1 MKIESPLIL
10 IGVFLII
17 AGILIIIF
25 SKVPFLGK
33 LPGDIQIKRDNFVF
47 FFPIVS
53 CIVISIIITLILNF
67 TMRK

>member
-17 AGILIIIF
+17 TGILIIIF

-47 FFPIVS
+47 FFPVVS

>member
-10 IGVFLII
+10 IGVFFMI

-33 LPGDIQIKRDNFVF
+33 LPGDIHIKRDNFIF
-47 FFPIVS
+47 FFPVVSGIV
-53 CIVISIIITLILNF
+53 VSIIITLILNF